1 MPVSANSWYQSTS
14 LFYSCS
20 GSSHLAQ
27 QHQMSNK
34 KFALLD
40 MLACPCCSHPCS
52 TSHGSSKSMTGTHDW
67 ICYVMTAPPMQ
78 INFARGGMIFWHS
91 WKLMLNTTS
100 MAWQQWGSHLAVE
113 ISIQLRMCGAS
124 WKRVWPLGNL
134 YCSKRICCERDG
146 QIKNQTTKNNV

>member
-1 MPVSANSWYQSTS
+1 MPVSANSWCQSTS
-14 LFYSCS
+14 FFYSCS

-78 INFARGGMIFWHS
+78 INFARGGRSVIM
-91 WKLMLNTTS
+91 KLRIPGKCSTTPES
-100 MAWQQWGSHLAVE
+100 SLRQRAATLES
-113 ISIQLRMCGAS
+113 ISQVLMQRFPC
-124 WKRVWPLGNL
+124 KFRVAFCRLGL
-134 YCSKRICCERDG
+134 SL
-146 QIKNQTTKNNV
+146 